1 MMTSA
6 DIAFTEDHVR
16 AVLADLAEQNVLA
29 CSGLLSVASVQF
41 TTAAETLAV
50 TLGESTPRLLIN
62 PQFVRKHLRSETDL
76 RAVLFHEFLHVLLGH
91 TKFFATCSPLLNLAL
106 DAVIN
111 HFVQRELGISHGQ
124 FFRRFYRPKKPD
136 CPLWL
141 LRPYAPGDI
150 TPMFPERK
158 RAPSWKRVELM
169 DSIQGIRRKLA
180 SGEALADDILDLLKD
195 AGIPTPQGICYLGN
209 HEPQEVHPDNR
220 DRLDRTFQQL
230 NGSGLFRREGCLSRL
245 QRSASEAEFTGH
257 NPERRWQDV
266 TVRML
271 RRLLTPHP
279 MGPPLADPSQPAL
292 LPIPSAGDRRAFLR
306 SLWNPLIPEYQWETS
321 RRQQGHRTRIYLD
334 VSGSMNRELHALTGL
349 LWRLRHF
356 LHLPFHAFSDGVAP
370 ATFKDG
376 RLVTTSSG
384 GTCCNAVLS
393 HILATSPGK
402 ALIITDG
409 YVEKPDHALVRQ
421 LHAARQAVH
430 VLLSHHSS
438 PELIAAA
445 GFPYTTLP
453 PLPQKRPS

>member
-6 DIAFTEDHVR
+6 ETVFTEDHIR
-16 AVLADLAEQNVLA
+16 AVLADLAEENVLA

-62 PQFVRKHLRSETDL
+62 PHFVSGHLHSETDL
-76 RAVLFHEFLHVLLGH
+76 RSVLLHEFLHVLLGH
-91 TKFFATCSPLLNLAL
+91 TRFFTSCSPLLNLAL

-111 HFVQRELGISHGQ
+111 HFVQRELGVCHGQ
-124 FFRRFYRPKKPD
+124 FFRRFYKPTGNA

-141 LRPYAPGDI
+141 LRPDAPGDI
-150 TPMFPERK
+150 APEPPGHPQ
-158 RAPSWKRVELM
+158 AGSGINVPLQA
-169 DSIQGIRRKLA
+169 SIHRIRRKLGC
-180 SGEALADDILDLLKD
+180 GEALADDILDLLRD
-195 AGIPTPQGICYLGN
+195 AGIPAPAGVCYLGN

-230 NGSGLFRREGCLSRL
+230 NGSGLFRREGCLSRF

-257 NPERRWQDV
+257 TPERRWKEI
-266 TVRML
+266 TARML

-279 MGPPLADPSQPAL
+279 MGPPRPDPSQPAL

-306 SLWNPLIPEYQWETS
+306 SLWNPLIPEYQWESS
-321 RRQQGHRTRIYLD
+321 RRQQGSRTRIYLD
-334 VSGSMNRELHALTGL
+334 VSGSMNLELQALTGL
-349 LWRLRHF
+349 LWKLRNF

-370 ATFKDG
+370 ATFQNG
-376 RLVTTSSG
+376 NLVTTTSG
-384 GTCCNAVLS
+384 GTCFNAVLS

-409 YVEKPDHALVRQ
+409 YVETPDHSLVRQ
-421 LHAARQAVH
+421 LRAARQSVH
-430 VLLSHHSS
+430 VLLSHRSS

-445 GFPYTTLP
+445 GFPYATLP
-453 PLPQKRPS
+453 PLPLRRPS

>member
-16 AVLADLAEQNVLA
+16 AVLADLAEENVLA

-62 PQFVRKHLRSETDL
+62 PHFVREHLRSETDL

-91 TKFFATCSPLLNLAL
+91 TKFFTECSPLLNLAL

-111 HFVQRELGISHGQ
+111 HFVQRELGVSHGQ
-124 FFRRFYRPKKPD
+124 FFRRFYWPQKPD

-141 LRPYAPGDI
+141 LRPHAPGDI
-150 TPMFPERK
+150 GPMMPDGK
-158 RAPSWKRVELM
+158 RAPSRKRVALM
-169 DSIQGIRRKLA
+169 DSIQQIRRKLA
-180 SGEALADDILDLLKD
+180 SGEALADDILDLLRD
-195 AGIPTPQGICYLGN
+195 GGIPAPQGICYLGN
-209 HEPQEVHPDNR
+209 HSPQEVHPENR
-220 DRLDRTFQQL
+220 NRLDRTFQQL
-230 NGSGLFRREGCLSRL
+230 NGSGLFRREGLTSHLKRC
-245 QRSASEAEFTGH
+245 ATEAEFTGH
-257 NPERRWQDV
+257 TPERRWKEI
-266 TVRML
+266 TARML

-279 MGPPLADPSQPAL
+279 MGLPRPDPSHPAL

-306 SLWNPLIPEYQWETS
+306 SLWNPLIPEYQWASS
-321 RRQQGHRTRIYLD
+321 RRQQGSRTRIYLD
-334 VSGSMNRELHALTGL
+334 VSGSMNLELQALTGL
-349 LWRLRHF
+349 LWNLRHF

-370 ATFKDG
+370 ATFQNG
-376 RLVTTSSG
+376 RIVTTSSG
-384 GTCCNAVLS
+384 GTCFNAVLS

-409 YVEKPDHALVRQ
+409 YVETPDHSLVRQ
-421 LHAARQAVH
+421 LRAARQSVH
-430 VLLSHHSS
+430 VLLSHRSS

-445 GFPYTTLP
+445 GFSHVTLP
-453 PLPQKRPS
+453 PLPPKRPS